1 MARCR
6 HNAAVLLVASS
17 LLGCGGSN
25 DAVET
30 PTPQPLDLAGV
41 YSGSFP
47 CSNCD
52 SIDAALWLRPDG
64 RFILRQNYV
73 GGEAANQGSAYSLG
87 RWSWDEHGAAVVLA
101 GAGPERRFAPIGD
114 RRLRMQTASPVP
126 HVLSY
131 DASAPA
137 FRDRVR
143 IDGDSVISERAAEF
157 TECLTGLR
165 FGVAETKG
173 YKELRRQHR
182 LLNSRGAPALTTV
195 EARLVVDGGREWLV
209 VEKVIG
215 LKPGA
220 HCERPTVLAAQD

>member
-1 MARCR
+1 MARCL
-6 HNAAVLLVASS
+6 HNAAALLVASS

-30 PTPQPLDLAGV
+30 PTPQPPGLPGV

-47 CSNCD
+47 CSTCD

-64 RFILRQNYV
+64 RFFMRQQYV
-73 GGEAANQGSAYSLG
+73 GGEAAKQGSAYSLG
-87 RWSWDEHGAAVVLA
+87 RWRWDEHGAAIVLT
-101 GAGPERRFAPIGD
+101 GAGPERRFAPDGE
-114 RRLRMQTASPVP
+114 RRLRMQTASPIP
-126 HVLSY
+126 HLLSY

-137 FRDRVR
+137 FGDRVR
-143 IDGDSVISERAAEF
+143 IDGDIVISEHAAEF

-165 FGVAETKG
+165 FGVAEAKG

-182 LLNSRGAPALTTV
+182 LLNSRGASALTTV
-195 EARLVVDGGREWLV
+195 EAHLVIDGGREWLV
-209 VEKVIG
+209 VDKVIG

-220 HCERPTVLAAQD
+220 HCERPAVLAAQD